1 MDLQEIRTTI
11 ILTPYFINFILLFN
25 RKKKWVKNKYKWYI
39 LILLSFVGIFLFF
52 NPEIYKDNSSDQKL
66 VQWAFLTP
74 LIFSI
79 IDFSVMKLSYLIHN
93 RDIYLWLKGSNDID
107 DSKLSGGKHV
117 RASDRLFSFILLCT
131 VIILPFFILFFIDKN
146 K

>member
-1 MDLQEIRTTI
+1 MDTQEIKTVIMVTP
-11 ILTPYFINFILLFN
+11 ILINFILLFN

-39 LILLSFVGIFLFF
+39 LILLSIVGIFLFY

-107 DSKLSGGKHV
+107 ERKLSGGKHV
-117 RASDRLFSFILLCT
+117 RASDRLFSFILLFSI
-131 VIILPFFILFFIDKN
+131 IILPFFILFFIDKT